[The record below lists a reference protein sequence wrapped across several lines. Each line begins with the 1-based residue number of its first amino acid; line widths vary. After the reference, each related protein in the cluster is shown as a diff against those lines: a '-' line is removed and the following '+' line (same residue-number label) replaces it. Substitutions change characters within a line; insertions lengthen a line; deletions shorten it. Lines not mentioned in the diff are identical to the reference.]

1 MSNNFNVF
9 HLLVTPTVMN
19 FGKFS
24 ESFQMARVATG
35 TPVLFDTTNNTVT
48 DPHQTA
54 RNSIVIYDT
63 FISNYIRKSIKGD
76 ESAMGVR
83 SFFIPDADALEKI
96 LTSDNPEF
104 EFSAAF
110 SEYSAETIYNT
121 LSRLSVCDA
130 PMQRGRRNVALVVD
144 ETGFTFYVSSFV
156 AFNENFATYDVYAD
170 DQEINNFIL
179 ENFHTD

>member
-1 MSNNFNVF
+1 MSNTFNVF
-9 HLLVTPTVMN
+9 HLLVTPNVMN

-24 ESFQMARVATG
+24 ESFQMATVATG
-35 TPVLFDTTNNTVT
+35 TPLIFDTINNTAI

-54 RNSIVIYDT
+54 KNAITLYDT
-63 FISNYIRKSIKGD
+63 FVSNYIRKNIKGD

-83 SFFIPDADALEKI
+83 SFFIPDEEALEQM
-96 LTSDNPEF
+96 SSYYDEF

-156 AFNENFATYDVYAD
+156 MFNENFATYDVYAD